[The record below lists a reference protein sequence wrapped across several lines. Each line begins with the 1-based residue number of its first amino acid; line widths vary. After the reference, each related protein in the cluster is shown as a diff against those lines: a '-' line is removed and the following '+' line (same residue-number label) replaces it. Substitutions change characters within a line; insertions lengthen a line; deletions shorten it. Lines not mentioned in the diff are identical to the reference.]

1 MFTFGLTNRQD
12 LVNWMLMNPVRRI
25 IHLDLDAFYCSV
37 EEGRDPSLKGVP
49 FAVGG
54 RPDQR
59 GVVSS
64 CSYAARARGVRS
76 AMPMRTALG
85 LCPDLQIVSGH
96 FRAYRAASRQV
107 MKKLRDLTPLVE
119 QISIDEA
126 FLEVTDLP
134 NPIEDIAHRLQESI
148 RQELDLPNSLGIAS
162 NKLVAKIATDVGK
175 MDVEKGIPPNAITIV
190 PAGQEAKFLEVLPV
204 TMLWGVGPKT
214 AEKLAVFEIN
224 TIGELAHHPEV
235 DLVRRFGKIGYDLSL
250 RAKGI
255 DNRPIV
261 LEHETKSISQE
272 VTFVRDVV
280 DRQKLVETIEHQ
292 AQGVTRQLRKS
303 SLTARTIKIKL
314 RWADFTTLTRQTTP
328 GRSFDNQETIA
339 HHAVELFDREWQS
352 PDRQPVRLIGL
363 GVSGLENPPQQ
374 IGLWDRDWQKDQK
387 LQQAIRELQDRFGED
402 SLTRGNTNRE
412 Q

>member
-1 MFTFGLTNRQD
+1 MKPL
-12 LVNWMLMNPVRRI
+12 RRI
-25 IHLDLDAFYCSV
+25 IHLDLDAFYCAV

-54 RPDQR
+54 RPEQR
-59 GVVSS
+59 GVVAS
-64 CSYAARARGVRS
+64 CSYAARAQGVRS

-85 LCPDLQIVSGH
+85 LCPDLQIVPGH

-107 MKKLRDLTPLVE
+107 MKKLRDLTQLVE

-134 NPIEDIAHRLQESI
+134 YPIEEIADRLQASI

-175 MDVEKGIPPNAITIV
+175 MDVKKGVPPNAITIV
-190 PAGQEAKFLEVLPV
+190 PPGQEAEFLEKLPV

-214 AEKLAVFEIN
+214 AEKLAAFEIK
-224 TIGELAHHPEV
+224 TIGELARHPEV

-272 VTFVRDVV
+272 VTFAQDVV
-280 DRQKLVETIEHQ
+280 DRQKVIQTIKRQ
-292 AQGVTRQLRKS
+292 AQGVARKLRKGD
-303 SLTARTIKIKL
+303 LTARTVKIKL
-314 RWADFTTLTRQTTP
+314 RWADFTTFTRQVTP
-328 GRSFDNQETIA
+328 GGPFDDEDTVARQ
-339 HHAVELFDREWQS
+339 AVELFEREWER
-352 PDRQPVRLIGL
+352 PDRQPVRLIGV

-374 IGLWDRDWQKDQK
+374 IGLWDRDWAKDHK

-402 SLTRGNTNRE
+402 SLVRGSKKGE
-412 Q
+412 

>member
-1 MFTFGLTNRQD
+1 MKL
-12 LVNWMLMNPVRRI
+12 VRRI

-37 EEGRDPSLKGVP
+37 EEGRDPSLKGIP

-64 CSYAARARGVRS
+64 CSYAARAKGVRS

-85 LCPDLQIVSGH
+85 LCPELQIVSGH
-96 FRAYRAASRQV
+96 FREYRVASRQV
-107 MKKLRDLTPLVE
+107 MKKLRELTPLVE

-134 NPIEDIAHRLQESI
+134 DPIEEIAHRLQDSI
-148 RQELDLPNSLGIAS
+148 RQDLNLPNSLGIAS

-175 MDVEKGIPPNAITIV
+175 MDVQKGIPPNAITIV
-190 PAGQEAKFLEVLPV
+190 PPGQEAEFLEKLPV

-214 AEKLAVFEIN
+214 AEKLAMLEIT
-224 TIGELAHHPEV
+224 TIGELACYPEV
-235 DLVRRFGKIGYDLSL
+235 DLMRRFGKNGYDLAL

-272 VTFVRDVV
+272 VTFARDLI
-280 DRQKLVETIEHQ
+280 DHQKLVETIDHQ
-292 AQGVTRQLRKS
+292 AQRVSLQLQKS
-303 SLTARTIKIKL
+303 NLTARTIKIKL
-314 RWADFTTLTRQTTP
+314 RWADFSTLTRQTTP
-328 GRSFDNQETIA
+328 GGPFDDHETITR
-339 HHAVELFDREWQS
+339 HAVELFDREWQN
-352 PDRQPVRLIGL
+352 PDRQPVRLIGV

-374 IGLWDRDWQKDQK
+374 IGLWDRDWQKDLK
-387 LQQAIRELQDRFGED
+387 LQQAIRELQDRFGKD
-402 SLTRGNTNRE
+402 SLTLGHTHRD